1 MPLTSLHRFDEDD
14 LNPDEFIIYRAHLSF
29 VAFFIVSIPTIVE
42 IIGSLLFLGLA
53 FWYRH
58 EIGFFDDAAVT
69 FGILIAFG
77 GLLMYGSFRF
87 SVRLI
92 DYIYD
97 EDIIT
102 NQRVI
107 DYNQK
112 FLFSRDQSTAN
123 MNAITNTILNQSG
136 VLRTLFNYGMLQVQT
151 AASDIS
157 GGASDYLMLHD
168 VNRPKQIQ
176 RLIDEISHRVKS
188 RTAIVPDEVL
198 KICELT

>member
-1 MPLTSLHRFDEDD
+1 MALTALHRFDEDD
-14 LNPDEFIIYRAHLSF
+14 LNPDEVIIYRAHLSF
-29 VAFFIVSIPTIVE
+29 VAFLMSAIPSIIEIAGALLTI
-42 IIGSLLFLGLA
+42 GLA
-53 FWYRH
+53 FWYRKD
-58 EIGFFDDAAVT
+58 IGFLDDEIVT
-69 FGILIAFG
+69 FGILVAFG
-77 GLLMYGSFRF
+77 GFLAYGTYRF

-92 DYIYD
+92 DFIYD
-97 EDIIT
+97 EDVIT

-136 VLRTLFNYGMLQVQT
+136 ILRTLFDYGILQVQT

-157 GGASDYLMLHD
+157 GGASNYLILHD
-168 VNRPKQIQ
+168 VKRPKQIQ

-188 RTAIVPDEVL
+188 RTEIIPAEVL
-198 KICELT
+198 KACELI